1 METTGIIGVMGIIW
15 GIVYSCYI
23 GIMEKKNGNYYLGLR
38 V

>member
-23 GIMEKKNGNYYLGLR
+23 EIMEKKLETTI
-38 V
+38 